1 LFAFWKS
8 LFSQNLIDLYN
19 QHTFIQTSRII
30 DYTDLFVIMLLPLP
44 YLLIKRSDLLNPFK
58 INKVH
63 PMIMLLPTAFSLMAT
78 SPPRAYY
85 YTRTDGNLR
94 CYKCHFTV
102 NYNQDEILALL
113 KKVDIV
119 LDTTAPACLDYEDRL
134 YLLPYLKTQNTRY
147 YKLNMLVIDKD
158 TLRDIDFTLRTIKN
172 KKTKIYFNGMNV
184 PDDVSTWKLESKA
197 RKFYRRL
204 LFEALKS
211 KLED

>member
-1 LFAFWKS
+1 
-8 LFSQNLIDLYN
+8 
-19 QHTFIQTSRII
+19 
-30 DYTDLFVIMLLPLP
+30 
-44 YLLIKRSDLLNPFK
+44 
-58 INKVH
+58 
-63 PMIMLLPTAFSLMAT
+63 MILLLPTAFSLMAT
-78 SPPRAYY
+78 SPPPSYY

-119 LDTTAPACLDYEDRL
+119 LDTTPPAILSDRDIL
-134 YLLPYLKTQNTRY
+134 YRLPDLREHGIRY

-172 KKTKIYFNGMNV
+172 KKTQIYFNGMNV
-184 PDDVSTWKLESKA
+184 PDDVSTWKLEAKA